1 MKVQRTVIYVLG
13 AFGSRELK
21 LVVSSLKDVKGVK
34 GIKNY
39 NELESFMASKSLP
52 FVFFSSDFNSWP
64 KAPPAANRLLK

>member
-1 MKVQRTVIYVLG
+1 MKVQRTVIYAAYR
-13 AFGSRELK
+13 AFGSKLK
-21 LVVSSLKDVKGVK
+21 LICGSLKDVKGVK

-64 KAPPAANRLLK
+64 KAHSAIIDLLK